1 MLVSPEATYSLCSKR
16 VTRPARSELLAP
28 PEASY
33 SPRPKQ
39 VARPARS
46 ELLAPLEACCSP
58 CSERVARPAR
68 SELLALLGA
77 SCSLHSK
84 GIARCALS
92 IRAAVL
98 EPYQYSC
105 SKSADSLALRVSPA
119 LLRTVPLHRTGRTG
133 QFDFTDAIWFTVRFK
148 FSLPENLSKKDFF
161 FGGGRTELGS
171 TPSPSGSA
179 AFLPVDFRIGWQPG
193 ARKNR
198 RFTFKLE
205 AGLYGTTYS
214 KKITDYYDTSKVLSK
229 KIIFLVSPRT
239 TIGLAVRF

>member
-1 MLVSPEATYSLCSKR
+1 MLVSPEATYSPRSER
-16 VTRPARSELLAP
+16 VARLARSVLLAP
-28 PEASY
+28 PEASN
-33 SPRPKQ
+33 SPRPK
-39 VARPARS
+39 
-46 ELLAPLEACCSP
+46 
-58 CSERVARPAR
+58 RVARPAR
-68 SELLALLGA
+68 SVLLAPLGA
-77 SCSLHSK
+77 CCSLRAK

-161 FGGGRTELGS
+161 FGGGAHRAGQYTFTERFSCLS
-171 TPSPSGSA
+171 SCRFPHRLA
-179 AFLPVDFRIGWQPG
+179 AR
-193 ARKNR
+193 RNKNR
-198 RFTFKLE
+198 RFAFKLE

-214 KKITDYYDTSKVLSK
+214 KKITDYHDTSKVLSK
-229 KIIFLVSPRT
+229 KTIFLVSPRT